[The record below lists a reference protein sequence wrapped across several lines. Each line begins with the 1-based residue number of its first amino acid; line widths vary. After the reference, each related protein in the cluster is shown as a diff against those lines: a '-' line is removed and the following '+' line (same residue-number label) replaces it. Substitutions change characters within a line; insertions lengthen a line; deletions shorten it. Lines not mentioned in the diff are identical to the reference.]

1 MPEGRTVARMSTH
14 AQELSDFIRSRH
26 SPRTFLPE
34 PLPAEVIEQVLID
47 AQSAPS
53 NSNTQPWNVHL
64 VGGEKLKELSAAL
77 IKEFD
82 TNGLNPDFTIDYG
95 EGIHPQR
102 SQHLAAKMYG
112 LIGIAR
118 EDVEGRREFVRENLR
133 FFGAP
138 HIALLFIPPLGD
150 RIRASFD
157 QGTYAENFLL
167 SLTAHGYH
175 GVPQGMVSL
184 LAPTVREFLGVDEDQ
199 KLVTAIT
206 FGKADETSPVFNTN
220 PGRAPLS
227 ETVTVHGIDSL
238 ELKK

>member
-1 MPEGRTVARMSTH
+1 M
-14 AQELSDFIRSRH
+14 
-26 SPRTFLPE
+26 PE

-82 TNGLNPDFTIDYG
+82 TNVLNPDFTIDYG

-118 EDVEGRREFVRENLR
+118 EDVEGR
-133 FFGAP
+133 
-138 HIALLFIPPLGD
+138 
-150 RIRASFD
+150 
-157 QGTYAENFLL
+157 
-167 SLTAHGYH
+167 
-175 GVPQGMVSL
+175 
-184 LAPTVREFLGVDEDQ
+184 
-199 KLVTAIT
+199 
-206 FGKADETSPVFNTN
+206 
-220 PGRAPLS
+220 
-227 ETVTVHGIDSL
+227 
-238 ELKK
+238 